1 MDLGLKGK
9 AALVCGSSA
18 GIGRAVAEALAA
30 EGCDLF
36 LVARRE
42 EALAALSGDL
52 RRRFSV
58 RALFRAADLSD
69 NGEISS
75 VLKDLHEGY
84 GRCDV
89 LFANA
94 GGPPSGEA
102 ASLLTE
108 DALRKGWESTFLPAA
123 RLIRGVLPGMRQ
135 RKWGR
140 IVALTSVS
148 VWEPI
153 SGLLLSNAYRPAVTG
168 LLKTLAA
175 EAAPYGVT
183 LNSVCPGYTRTERL
197 EELAAATASRE
208 GSAPESVRAAWA
220 ASIPAGRLGEP
231 EEVAAAVAFLCSEK
245 ASYITGVALAVDG
258 GRTKFLLA

>member
-9 AALVCGSSA
+9 VALVCGSSA

-42 EALAALSGDL
+42 EALAGLSGDL
-52 RRRFSV
+52 RRRFGV

-69 NGEISS
+69 NGEIST

-94 GGPPSGEA
+94 GGPPPGSA

-108 DALRKGWESTFLPAA
+108 EALRKGWELTFLSAA
-123 RLIRGVLPGMRQ
+123 RLIRGVLPGMRE

-153 SGLLLSNAYRPAVTG
+153 AGLALSNVYRPAVTG

-175 EAAPYGVT
+175 EVAADGVT
-183 LNSVCPGYTRTERL
+183 VNSVCPGYTRTERL
-197 EELAAATASRE
+197 EDLASATAERE
-208 GSAPESVRAAWA
+208 GTAPESVRAAWA
-220 ASIPAGRLGEP
+220 TSIPAGRLGEP
-231 EEVAAAVAFLCSEK
+231 EEIAAAVAFLCSER
-245 ASYITGVALAVDG
+245 ASYVTGTALPVDG
-258 GRTKFLLA
+258 GRTRFLLG

>member
-1 MDLGLKGK
+1 MELGLKGRV
-9 AALVCGSSA
+9 ALVAGASA
-18 GIGRAVAEALAA
+18 GMGRAVAEALAS

-42 EALAALSGDL
+42 EILAEVAGDL
-52 RRRFSV
+52 RRRFGV
-58 RALFRAADLSD
+58 RALFRAADLAD

-75 VLKDLHEGY
+75 LLKDLHEGY

-89 LFANA
+89 LVANA

-108 DALRKGWESTFLPAA
+108 EALRRGWELTFLSAA
-123 RLIRGVLPGMRQ
+123 RLVRGLLPGMRE

-140 IVALTSVS
+140 IVAITSVS

-153 SGLLLSNAYRPAVTG
+153 PGLLLSNAYRPGLTG

-175 EAAPYGVT
+175 EVAADGVT
-183 LNSVCPGYTRTERL
+183 LNTVCPGYTRTDRL
-197 EELAAATASRE
+197 MELAAANAQRE
-208 GSAPESVRAAWA
+208 GSTPEAVVAAWERT
-220 ASIPAGRLGEP
+220 IPAGRLGEP
-231 EEVAAAVAFLCSEK
+231 SEVAAAVAFLCSER
-245 ASYITGVALAVDG
+245 AAYITGVALAVDG
-258 GRTKFLLA
+258 GRTRFLLA